1 MSLPRKSIGFL
12 VVVALLAAAGYG
24 IYYRLNRSDENAT
37 TTASSD
43 NGPAPGSSADENFST
58 DLPIPV
64 EGSPVIAGDLVLEV
78 RSYGQAAAT
87 RGTVLRAQVAGQ
99 ILAMPVRENSP
110 VAAGALLV
118 RIDSTDVALNLD
130 EARAALAQ
138 AENQFRE
145 LTIGDDRIAD
155 PAIRAEREAASRLR
169 AGLDQRELAVR
180 RAEID
185 LARTNVTSPF
195 GGRVASIKVV
205 AGQHVSAG
213 EELMQVLQINPIKV
227 EVQVLESDVGQLA
240 AGGSARLTFA
250 AFPGQP
256 FTGRIETINP
266 LVDNVTRMARVT
278 VSVPNPDGRILPG
291 MFANV
296 VLDASH
302 IPNSILV
309 PRSAILE
316 RDVDRRKMLFV
327 FDGEGTDGIAE
338 WRYVTVGFG
347 NAEYVQIIENAET
360 GMVQPGEIVLVSGHM
375 MLTHGAR
382 VQLTENV
389 RAVEGGRPR

>member
-1 MSLPRKSIGFL
+1 
-12 VVVALLAAAGYG
+12 
-24 IYYRLNRSDENAT
+24 
-37 TTASSD
+37 
-43 NGPAPGSSADENFST
+43 
-58 DLPIPV
+58 
-64 EGSPVIAGDLVLEV
+64 
-78 RSYGQAAAT
+78 
-87 RGTVLRAQVAGQ
+87 
-99 ILAMPVRENSP
+99 
-110 VAAGALLV
+110 
-118 RIDSTDVALNLD
+118 
-130 EARAALAQ
+130 
-138 AENQFRE
+138 
-145 LTIGDDRIAD
+145 
-155 PAIRAEREAASRLR
+155 
-169 AGLDQRELAVR
+169 
-180 RAEID
+180 
-185 LARTNVTSPF
+185 
-195 GGRVASIKVV
+195 
-205 AGQHVSAG
+205 
-213 EELMQVLQINPIKV
+213 
-227 EVQVLESDVGQLA
+227 
-240 AGGSARLTFA
+240 
-250 AFPGQP
+250 
-256 FTGRIETINP
+256 
-266 LVDNVTRMARVT
+266 
-278 VSVPNPDGRILPG
+278 